1 MTIKSRP
8 NPDGEY
14 FQHTL
19 EGKVKAEPA
28 LQFTD
33 SLLDIERLSEGGSY
47 PMVTAW
53 QEGDGS
59 WAIEVSL
66 WSQNE
71 NPSFEEIASL
81 NGTLAEVIAS
91 TYL

>member
-19 EGKVKAEPA
+19 EGKAEAEPA
-28 LQFTD
+28 SQFTD
-33 SLLDIERLSEGGSY
+33 SLNDLERLQVGDAY
-47 PMVTAW
+47 PMVSAW

-59 WAIEVSL
+59 WTIEVSL
-66 WSQNE
+66 WSSNE
-71 NPSFEEIASL
+71 SPSPGEASSL
-81 NGTLAEVIAS
+81 RGTLAEIIAS
-91 TYL
+91 TKL